1 MKFDIEGRL
10 PGLNEMIEAAKQGKG
25 KYQPYA
31 RMKDRYTSEIG
42 WLAKKADYPS
52 ALSSNS
58 RRSFSN
64 MSETEQPSSIANFL
78 TCLSNSSSIVVVNFT
93 FAINLPPFIP

>member
-1 MKFDIEGRL
+1 MKFDIPGRL
-10 PGLNEMIEAAKQGKG
+10 PGLNEIIAAAKSHFGE
-25 KYQPYA
+25 YA
-31 RMKDRYTSEIG
+31 KIKEEYTEMVA
-42 WLAKKADYPS
+42 WLACQKADYSS